1 MTWASQTYLLFV
13 CQVCGNS
20 HQNITYIK
28 FSQLNKVKAHFN
40 NLQIDYKRHKH
51 MEKQNWLG
59 PVLTLT
65 PIHRESSPGAGPL
78 SLYRSFFCSL
88 TRRGSA
94 FDSSLTNTAYF
105 QELA

>member
-1 MTWASQTYLLFV
+1 MTWASQTYLLFA
-13 CQVCGNS
+13 CQVCDNS
-20 HQNITYIK
+20 YQNITYIK

-40 NLQIDYKRHKH
+40 NLQIEYKRHKH

-78 SLYRSFFCSL
+78 SIYRHFFAFCSL
-88 TRRGSA
+88 TEEDRH
-94 FDSSLTNTAYF
+94 SSRL
-105 QELA
+105 